1 MEETSV
7 NFFGDYFDFQND
19 NVYERGGS
27 ISHDF
32 LLIRRLEIIFFNYVD
47 VC

>member
-1 MEETSV
+1 
-7 NFFGDYFDFQND
+7 
-19 NVYERGGS
+19 VYERGGS

-47 VC
+47 VCWLDFVDVFCEVHIPFVK